1 VRLQASF
8 LMRSLTTLWPRCY
21 REAMNTSSESRRPN
35 RLTHETSP
43 YLLQHASNPVD
54 WYPWGPEALQASKAQ
69 NRPILLSVGYSACH
83 WCHVMER
90 ESFENEAIASLMN
103 RHFVCI
109 KVDREER
116 PELDEIY
123 MQATVTLNHGQ
134 GGWPMTVFLT
144 PDQEPFFAG
153 TYFPP
158 DDRWGRPGFPSLLK
172 KIAEA
177 WEKDP
182 AGLMSQAHQLT
193 ERLKNE
199 LKAVSPVSVSISV
212 LDEAVTQ
219 FREDF
224 DERHGGFGGAPKFPP
239 SAGLSLLLRCYRR
252 TGESRTL
259 QMVTRTLDAMAA
271 GGIYDH
277 IGGGFARYS
286 TDERW
291 LVPHFEKMLY
301 DNALL
306 ARTYLEAY
314 QVTKQASYRQVTT
327 EVLDYILREMT
338 DPAGGFY
345 SATDADSEG
354 VEGKFFVW
362 TPAEIQSVLQNA
374 EDTRRFCACYDISE
388 QGNWEHRSI
397 PNRLRPIEAV
407 AKELNLTIDELHETI
422 QRVRPLL
429 YRARRERVP
438 PGLDDKIITAWNGM
452 MISAM
457 AEAGRVLGARRY
469 IDGAMRAADFLLLV
483 HRTSEGTL
491 LRTSRQGRAHL
502 DGVLEDYAYL
512 AEGLIDLYEASG
524 QERYLT
530 AALQCGERMV
540 ESFRDEDQGG
550 FYTTAK
556 THEVLI
562 IRAREGA
569 DGATPSG
576 NAVAVSAL
584 ARLSFHYDRPDLR
597 EAAVEGIR
605 AYGRQMARHPRAFA
619 KSLAVVDL
627 LAEGPIEL
635 ALVGAPNDPG
645 FEALQ
650 FAVREVF
657 LPHRVIASGDGAS
670 LSSGHPLLA
679 GKGLVAG
686 KAALYICR
694 NFSCQRPLTDPL
706 EVAEALLSALRRTDQ
721 TTKQTL
727 LQGAAL
733 PGSASPEGTARYA
746 ARVVSQSR
754 HDSRMG
760 HGYGR
765 FGNSG
770 LTTSRLG
777 FGTYRVDTR
786 EPEHR
791 DAFKKALREGVNLID
806 TSTNYMDG
814 DSERLVGTVLREMIK
829 SGELTREEVI
839 VVSKIGYVQG
849 DNLKQAEAR
858 EQAGRPYPDMVKYG
872 EGIWHCI
879 HPEYLADQ
887 LTLSLDRLGLATLD
901 VCLLHNP
908 EYFLSE
914 AAHHEGGDLAATR
927 ETFYRRIERAFA
939 YFESQVATGRI
950 RSYGVSSNT
959 VTADPSDSEAI
970 SLSRICD
977 AARAAATSQ
986 RQDRHHF
993 AVLQCP
999 MNLYEAGAQL
1009 RPNTGV
1015 GQHETVLEVAQ
1026 REGVAVLVNR
1036 PLNAMPTKKSGVL
1049 RLAEFPIEGDPVDFD
1064 RQCQTVATL
1073 EEEYRKTIAPT
1084 LPHSGQGMAPA
1095 DFFPWAVE
1103 LTRVRP
1109 QLQGLEHWE
1118 QIEHQMIAPHVNQV
1132 MQALSRQLTG
1142 TAAEQWEAW
1151 RDRYIPQLLTLLRG
1165 LRREA
1170 TERSRAKTASVAAAL
1185 DPLLPEARRKESLSR
1200 KALWVLASTP
1210 GVTSVLNGMRSS
1222 AYVDDSMEILQWP
1235 AVSEVGRIYDTMTK
1249 VWK

>member
-1 VRLQASF
+1 
-8 LMRSLTTLWPRCY
+8 MRTPPDS
-21 REAMNTSSESRRPN
+21 AKSN
-35 RLTHETSP
+35 RLIHETSP
-43 YLLQHASNPVD
+43 YLLQHAANPVD
-54 WYPWGPEALQASKAQ
+54 WYPWGPEALQAAKTQ
-69 NRPILLSVGYSACH
+69 NRPILLSIGYSACH

-90 ESFENEAIASLMN
+90 ESFENETIAAIMN

-116 PELDEIY
+116 PDLDEIY
-123 MQATVTLNHGQ
+123 MQATVTLNQGQ

-158 DDRWGRPGFPSLLK
+158 DDRWGRPGFPSLLT
-172 KIAEA
+172 KIADA
-177 WEKDP
+177 WEQDA
-182 AGLMSQAHQLT
+182 AGLTSQARQLT

-199 LKAVSPVSVSISV
+199 LKTVSPVSVSASV

-219 FREDF
+219 FRENF
-224 DERHGGFGGAPKFPP
+224 DERHGGFGTAPKFPP

-252 TGESRTL
+252 TGENRTL

-314 QVTKQASYRQVTT
+314 QVTKQTSYRQVTT
-327 EVLDYILREMT
+327 EVIDYILREMT

-362 TPAEIQSVLQNA
+362 TPAEVQAVLQNA
-374 EDTRRFCACYDISE
+374 EDTRRFCACYDISDP
-388 QGNWEHRSI
+388 GNWEHRSI

-407 AKELNLTIDELHETI
+407 IKELNLTIDELSETV
-422 QRVRPLL
+422 QRVRLLL
-429 YRARRERVP
+429 YRARQERVP

-452 MISAM
+452 MISTM
-457 AEAGRVLGARRY
+457 AESGRVLGVSRY
-469 IDGAMRAADFLLLV
+469 IDGAIKAADFLLLV
-483 HRTSEGTL
+483 HRTANGTL

-512 AEGLIDLYEASG
+512 AEGLIDLYEACG

-530 AALQCGERMV
+530 TALQLGERMMD
-540 ESFRDEDQGG
+540 SFQDKDQGG
-550 FYTTAK
+550 FYTTA
-556 THEVLI
+556 TAHETLI
-562 IRAREGA
+562 MRAREGA

-584 ARLSFHYDRPDLR
+584 ARLSFHYDRQDLR
-597 EAAVEGIR
+597 EAAIGGIR
-605 AYGRQMARHPRAFA
+605 AYGRQIARYPRAFA
-619 KSLAVVDL
+619 KSLTVVDL

-635 ALVGAPNDPG
+635 AFVGAPNDPG
-645 FEALQ
+645 LEALKL
-650 FAVREVF
+650 AVREVF
-657 LPHRVIASGDGAS
+657 LPHRVIASGDGTGTP
-670 LSSGHPLLA
+670 SGHPLLA
-679 GKGLVAG
+679 GRGLVEG

-694 NFSCQRPLTDPL
+694 DFSCQRPITDPQ
-706 EVAEALLSALRRTDQ
+706 EVTEALQSASQRTNQ
-721 TTKQTL
+721 PTQQTL
-727 LQGAAL
+727 LQGSAL

-746 ARVVSQSR
+746 ARIMSQSS
-754 HDSRMG
+754 HDSHMER
-760 HGYGR
+760 GYGR
-765 FGNSG
+765 FGNRG

-814 DSERLVGTVLREMIK
+814 DSERLVGSVLRELIK
-829 SGELTREEVI
+829 DGDLAREEVI

-849 DNLKQAEAR
+849 ENLKQAEAR

-887 LTLSLDRLGLATLD
+887 LSLSLDRLGLATLD

-914 AAHHEGGDLAATR
+914 AAHHSDGNLEVARDA
-927 ETFYRRIERAFA
+927 FYRRIEQAFTF
-939 YFESQVATGRI
+939 FESQVSAGRI
-950 RSYGVSSNT
+950 RYYGVSSNT
-959 VTADPSDSEAI
+959 VTAAPSDAEAT
-970 SLSRICD
+970 SLSRMCD
-977 AARAAATSQ
+977 AARIAAASQ
-986 RQDRHHF
+986 GMEQHHF

-999 MNLYEAGAQL
+999 MNLYETGAL
-1009 RPNTGV
+1009 VMPNTGAD
-1015 GQHETVLEVAQ
+1015 QHETVLEVAQ
-1026 REGVAVLVNR
+1026 REGIAVLVNR
-1036 PLNAMPTKKSGVL
+1036 PLNAMPTKKSGVV
-1049 RLAEFPIEGDPVDFD
+1049 RLADFPLEGDPVDFD
-1064 RQCQTVATL
+1064 RQCQIVAAL
-1073 EEEYRKTIAPT
+1073 EEEYRKAIAPA
-1084 LPHSGQGMAPA
+1084 LQHSGQGMAPA
-1095 DFFPWAVE
+1095 DFFTWAVE

-1109 QLQGLEHWE
+1109 QIQGLEHWE

-1132 MQALSRQLTG
+1132 MQALTRHLTG
-1142 TAAEQWEAW
+1142 KAAEQWESW
-1151 RDRYIPQLLTLLRG
+1151 RDRYVPQLLTLLGG

-1170 TERSRAKTASVAAAL
+1170 TERSRAKTAAVSAIL
-1185 DPLLPEARRKESLSR
+1185 DPLLPEARRRESLSR

-1210 GVTSVLNGMRSS
+1210 GVTCVLNGMRSP
-1222 AYVDDSMEILQWP
+1222 AYADDSL
-1235 AVSEVGRIYDTMTK
+1235 AVMGWEPLTGVRQIFKGMAQA
-1249 VWK
+1249 

>member
-1 VRLQASF
+1 
-8 LMRSLTTLWPRCY
+8 MPTPP
-21 REAMNTSSESRRPN
+21 ESRRPN
-35 RLTHETSP
+35 RLIDETSP

-54 WYPWGPEALQASKAQ
+54 WYPWGPEALQTAKTQ
-69 NRPILLSVGYSACH
+69 NRPILLSIGYSACH

-103 RHFVCI
+103 QHFVCI

-116 PELDEIY
+116 PDLDEIY
-123 MQATVTLNHGQ
+123 MQATVTLNNGQ

-158 DDRWGRPGFPSLLK
+158 DDRWGRPGFPKLLK
-172 KIAEA
+172 KIADS
-177 WEKDP
+177 WEQDA
-182 AGLMSQAHQLT
+182 AGLTSQARQLT
-193 ERLKNE
+193 ERLKHE
-199 LKAVSPVSVSISV
+199 LTAISPVSVSVSI

-219 FREDF
+219 FREGF
-224 DERHGGFGGAPKFPP
+224 DERHGGFGTAPKFPP
-239 SAGLSLLLRCYRR
+239 AAGLSLLLRCYRR
-252 TGESRTL
+252 TGETRTL
-259 QMVTRTLDAMAA
+259 QMVTRTLDAMAS

-306 ARTYLEAY
+306 TRTYLEAY
-314 QVTKQASYRQVTT
+314 QVTKQTSYRQVTT

-362 TPAEIQSVLQNA
+362 TPTEIQAVLQNA
-374 EDTRRFCACYDISE
+374 EDTRRFCVCYDITD

-397 PNRLRPIEAV
+397 PNRLRPIESV
-407 AKELNLTIDELHETI
+407 LKELNLTIGELDETI
-422 QRVRPLL
+422 DRVRPLL
-429 YRARRERVP
+429 YRARQERVP

-457 AEAGRVLGARRY
+457 AEAGRVLGVTRY
-469 IDGAMRAADFLLLV
+469 IDGAMKAADFLLRV
-483 HRTSEGTL
+483 HRTPEGTL

-512 AEGLIDLYEASG
+512 AEGLIDLYEACG

-530 AALQCGERMV
+530 AARQLGERMV
-540 ESFRDEDQGG
+540 DSFRDEEHGG

-556 THEVLI
+556 AHEKLI

-584 ARLSFHYDRPDLR
+584 ARLSFHYDRQDLR
-597 EAAVEGIR
+597 EAAIGGIR
-605 AYGRQMARHPRAFA
+605 AYGRQMARYPRAFA

-627 LAEGPIEL
+627 LADGPIEL
-635 ALVGAPNDPG
+635 AFVGAPNHPEL
-645 FEALQ
+645 EALKL
-650 FAVREVF
+650 AVREVF
-657 LPHRVIASGDGAS
+657 LPHRVIASSDGTDAP
-670 LSSGHPLLA
+670 SGHPLLA
-679 GKGLVAG
+679 GKMLVEG

-694 NFSCQRPLTDPL
+694 NFSCQHPLTDPR
-706 EVAEALLSALRRTDQ
+706 EVTEALQSASRRTEQ
-721 TTKQTL
+721 TTQQTL
-727 LQGAAL
+727 LQGTAL

-746 ARVVSQSR
+746 ARIVSQSR
-754 HDSRMG
+754 HEGHME

-786 EPEHR
+786 DPEHR
-791 DAFKKALREGVNLID
+791 DALTKALREGVNLID

-814 DSERLVGTVLREMIK
+814 DSERLVSAVVGELIK
-829 SGELTREEVI
+829 NGQLTREEVI

-849 DNLKQAEAR
+849 QNLKQAEAR

-914 AAHHEGGDLAATR
+914 AAHHDNGDLTATR
-927 ETFYRRIERAFA
+927 EAFYRRMEQAFIF
-939 YFESQVATGRI
+939 FESQVAAGRI
-950 RSYGVSSNT
+950 SSYGVSSNT
-959 VTADPSDSEAI
+959 VTADALNAEAT
-970 SLSRICD
+970 SLSRMCD
-977 AARAAATSQ
+977 AARSAAAAQ
-986 RQDRHHF
+986 GMDHHHF
-993 AVLQCP
+993 TVLQCP
-999 MNLYEAGAQL
+999 MNLYEAGAL
-1009 RPNTGV
+1009 VMPNTGV
-1015 GQHETVLEVAQ
+1015 DQQETVLTVAQ
-1026 REGVAVLVNR
+1026 REGIAVLVNR
-1036 PLNAMPTKKSGVL
+1036 PLNAMPTKQSGVL
-1049 RLAEFPIEGDPVDFD
+1049 RLADFPLEGDPVDFD
-1064 RQCQTVATL
+1064 HQCRTVAEL
-1073 EEEYRKTIAPT
+1073 EEEYRKAIAPA
-1084 LPHSGQGMAPA
+1084 LQQSGQGMAPA
-1095 DFFPWAVE
+1095 DYFTWAVE

-1109 QLQGLEHWE
+1109 QIQGLEHWE

-1132 MQALSRQLTG
+1132 IQAVSRHLTG
-1142 TAAEQWEAW
+1142 APAEQWEAW
-1151 RDRYIPQLLTLLRG
+1151 RDRYVPQLLTLLRG

-1170 TERSRAKTASVAAAL
+1170 TERSRKKNASASGIL
-1185 DPLLPEARRKESLSR
+1185 DPLLPETRRRESLSR
-1200 KALWVLASTP
+1200 KALWVLTSTP
-1210 GVTSVLNGMRSS
+1210 GVTSVLNGMRSP
-1222 AYVDDSMEILQWP
+1222 AYADDSL
-1235 AVSEVGRIYDTMTK
+1235 AVMGWEPLTGVQQIFDDMTQPR
-1249 VWK
+1249 